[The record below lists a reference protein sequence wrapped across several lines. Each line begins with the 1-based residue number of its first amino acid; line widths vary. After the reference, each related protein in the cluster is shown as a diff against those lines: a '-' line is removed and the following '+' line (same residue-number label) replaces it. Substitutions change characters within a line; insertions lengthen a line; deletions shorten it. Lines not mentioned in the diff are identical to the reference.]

1 MKNITISVDEET
13 YQLSRV
19 KAAEVG
25 TAVSVPVR
33 SYLVDLVQGRVPE
46 VRFDRM
52 RRLQDRTL
60 ETIRDRGGGLRAAD
74 NLLGEHCTSVTCIAE
89 TNGLLYVVSAPA
101 EDVEVASSSGPR
113 PAGGK
118 KLGSVGTS
126 HAGVLHSVDLSRAP
140 THYEMLRLRRSATA
154 FRVRS
159 VTLDVM
165 WGAFEICNRQRA
177 YADGT
182 PSSDWAGCPKQRNT

>member
-74 NLLGEHCTSVTCIAE
+74 NLPRGALHERDVHC
-89 TNGLLYVVSAPA
+89 
-101 EDVEVASSSGPR
+101 
-113 PAGGK
+113 
-118 KLGSVGTS
+118 
-126 HAGVLHSVDLSRAP
+126 
-140 THYEMLRLRRSATA
+140 
-154 FRVRS
+154 
-159 VTLDVM
+159 
-165 WGAFEICNRQRA
+165 
-177 YADGT
+177 
-182 PSSDWAGCPKQRNT
+182 